1 MSEMVK
7 LVDVCKSFGDLQV
20 LKNLDMTVQKGEV
33 VSIIGPSGAGKS
45 TILRCI
51 NNLEPIDSGQ
61 IYLEGALFD
70 PKKTDVH
77 KYREQI
83 GFVFQSFNLFPHLT
97 VRENVTLAPLLL
109 RKATKAEMAR
119 RSEELLAS
127 VGLADKM
134 ESYPAELSGGQRQ
147 RVAIARA
154 LAMQPKVLLLDEI
167 TSALDPELTGE
178 VLNVVSD
185 LATKGMTMI
194 LVTHEIGFAR
204 DISSRVLFFDSGRI
218 VEEGDPDTLFKHPKN
233 ERTKQ
238 FLASFRRM

>member
-7 LVDVCKSFGDLQV
+7 LVDVSKSFGDLQV
-20 LKNLDMTVQKGEV
+20 VKNLNLVVSKGEV

-61 IYLEGALFD
+61 IYLEGVLFD

-77 KYREQI
+77 EYREHF
-83 GFVFQSFNLFPHLT
+83 GFVFQSFNLFPHLS

-109 RKATKAEMAR
+109 KKTSKEEIAG
-119 RSEELLAS
+119 RSKELLES

-134 ESYPAELSGGQRQ
+134 DSYPSELSGGQKQ

-178 VLNVVSD
+178 VLTVVSD
-185 LATKGMTMI
+185 LAKEGMTMI

-204 DISSRVLFFDSGRI
+204 DISNRVLFFESGNI
-218 VEEGDPDTLFKHPKN
+218 VEEGPPDTLFKNPSN
-233 ERTKQ
+233 DRTKR
-238 FLASFRRM
+238 FLANFRH

>member
-7 LVDVCKSFGDLQV
+7 LVNVSKRFGDLEV
-20 LKNLDMTVQKGEV
+20 LKNLNMTVARGEV

-51 NNLEPIDSGQ
+51 NNLEPIESGEV
-61 IYLEGALFD
+61 YLEEVLFD

-109 RKATKAEMAR
+109 KKASKAEMAT
-119 RSEELLAS
+119 RSKELLAS
-127 VGLADKM
+127 VGLADKID
-134 ESYPAELSGGQRQ
+134 SYPKELSGGQRQ

-185 LATKGMTMI
+185 LAKEGMTMI

-204 DISSRVLFFDSGRI
+204 DISNRVLFFEGGCV
-218 VEEGDPDTLFKHPKN
+218 VEEGDPETLFKNPSN
-233 ERTKQ
+233 ERTKR
-238 FLASFRRM
+238 FLSSFRQ